1 MAGGELGRARW
12 SGQAV
17 VLQKT
22 EMEGGEEEGR
32 EPNEEVRRAEE
43 KPEPGE
49 GFRDAFE
56 ESE

>member
-1 MAGGELGRARW
+1 M
-12 SGQAV
+12 
-17 VLQKT
+17 LQKT

-32 EPNEEVRRAEE
+32 EPDEEVRKAEE
-43 KPEPGE
+43 KPEPRE

>member
-1 MAGGELGRARW
+1 M
-12 SGQAV
+12 
-17 VLQKT
+17 LQKS
-22 EMEGGEEEGR
+22 EMEGGEEVGW
-32 EPNEEVRRAEE
+32 EPNEQVRRAEE